1 MRYITIPPG
10 AVSEIIATSAD
21 SGLLILADRHGLMAA
36 ILDEFIN
43 DDEALNRLLLHVIRS
58 PIQLIDQISYD
69 R

>member
-1 MRYITIPPG
+1 MRHIKILPS

-21 SGLLILADRHGLMAA
+21 SGLLILADRYGLMAA

-43 DDEALNRLLLHVIRS
+43 DDEALNRLLLHVIRGA
-58 PIQLIDQISYD
+58 IQLIDQISCD